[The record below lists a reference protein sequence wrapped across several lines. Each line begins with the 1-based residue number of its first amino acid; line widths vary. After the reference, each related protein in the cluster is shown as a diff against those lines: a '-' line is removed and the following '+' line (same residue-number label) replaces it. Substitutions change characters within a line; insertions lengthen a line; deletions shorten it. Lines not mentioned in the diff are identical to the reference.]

1 MHSLWVY
8 STTSISGYRVTSQKL
23 IRGGKEREIR
33 NAHRLIRSGVL
44 EWGELA
50 FLRGLP
56 LVIVLAAVALIIEK
70 TQFLAR
76 ADAKHPLHQAQG
88 DGEDLGRRA
97 AVHPRA

>member
-1 MHSLWVY
+1 MHSSWVY

-23 IRGGKEREIR
+23 IRGGKERETR
-33 NAHRLIRSGVL
+33 NAHRIIRSGVL

-70 TQFLAR
+70 TRLRLLSPAAR
-76 ADAKHPLHQAQG
+76 QA
-88 DGEDLGRRA
+88 
-97 AVHPRA
+97 

>member
-1 MHSLWVY
+1 MGIFYHKYQRLSRDEPE
-8 STTSISGYRVTSQKL
+8 TDPD
-23 IRGGKEREIR
+23 GKERETR
-33 NAHRLIRSGVL
+33 NAHRIIRSGVL

-76 ADAKHPLHQAQG
+76 ADAKHPLLHQAQG